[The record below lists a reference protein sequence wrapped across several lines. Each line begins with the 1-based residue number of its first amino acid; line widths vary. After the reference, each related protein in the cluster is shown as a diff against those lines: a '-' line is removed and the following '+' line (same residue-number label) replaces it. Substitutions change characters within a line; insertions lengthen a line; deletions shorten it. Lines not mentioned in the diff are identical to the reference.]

1 MSIIIFNFLAHLSVI
16 LSLNHVLLW
25 GNVKVNVKKNS
36 VEFRGLTSVNTKQ
49 EIWKEIC
56 CNRDHEQRRFVLLPP
71 QADHPLFVYHC

>member
-25 GNVKVNVKKNS
+25 DNVKVNVKKNS

-49 EIWKEIC
+49 EIWMQSVC
-56 CNRDHEQRRFVLLPP
+56 DVNLCQRCLK
-71 QADHPLFVYHC
+71 